1 MEYIPTTVTRLP
13 GTILSHKYLEKK
25 KSIVQEQ
32 TEFRLVDL
40 FMLLMS
46 HYKQRMKVVIPF
58 LYMLMYNQ
66 LIQLCIKLTWFTKYF
81 KIHKKT
87 CHTKKTIFTP
97 SGL

>member
-66 LIQLCIKLTWFTKYF
+66 LIQLCIKLLNLVQ
-81 KIHKKT
+81 KI
-87 CHTKKTIFTP
+87 F
-97 SGL
+97 

>member
-46 HYKQRMKVVIPF
+46 HYKQNESCNSFSVHV
-58 LYMLMYNQ
+58 NV
-66 LIQLCIKLTWFTKYF
+66 
-81 KIHKKT
+81 
-87 CHTKKTIFTP
+87 
-97 SGL
+97 